1 MKWHEY
7 LTMDRKPKKWFL
19 CRWSIG
25 DKLIDTKD
33 VLVVAYHT
41 LKQGGEGVVDV
52 APMMNFHLS
61 FLFNQLFWLNI
72 PLFSFAQEKA
82 RVILYSVPIFHSL

>member
-7 LTMDRKPKKWFL
+7 LTTDRKPKKWL
-19 CRWSIG
+19 PRRLSLG
-25 DKLIDTKD
+25 DKLLVDMKIA
-33 VLVVAYHT
+33 LVVAYDT

-61 FLFNQLFWLNI
+61 FLFNQLF
-72 PLFSFAQEKA
+72 
-82 RVILYSVPIFHSL
+82 

>member
-7 LTMDRKPKKWFL
+7 LTTDRKPKKWL
-19 CRWSIG
+19 PCRSSID
-25 DKLIDTKD
+25 DKLVDTKD

-41 LKQGGEGVVDV
+41 YRQEGEGVVDV

-61 FLFNQLFWLNI
+61 FLFNELF
-72 PLFSFAQEKA
+72 
-82 RVILYSVPIFHSL
+82 

>member
-1 MKWHEY
+1 MKWREY
-7 LTMDRKPKKWFL
+7 LTTDRKSKKWFL

-25 DKLIDTKD
+25 DKLVDTKD

-41 LKQGGEGVVDV
+41 LKQGGEEVVDA

-61 FLFNQLFWLNI
+61 FLFNQLF
-72 PLFSFAQEKA
+72 
-82 RVILYSVPIFHSL
+82 